1 MFCFFGLLIL
11 LVLFVGVDSYGNN
24 ECIRKHTLSGPGF
37 NFINCTD
44 PAEVVMQWKKEHIV
58 PLFKLIV
65 NDECELEFE
74 GKEGDDSYAK
84 WTNEDDD
91 KTVSCSSAME
101 CDLQIN
107 KDGKLMTY
115 IRGVKDQEVDCE
127 HVRKELDESSVWSK
141 FRVEN
146 LPVDYKFQ
154 VFVKTEEPKEDEGKE
169 FVPLST
175 TTSKSTASGASAMP
189 IEIGDVVYVLVAISI
204 VILLSASSVF
214 LSSTFAVCK

>member
-1 MFCFFGLLIL
+1 
-11 LVLFVGVDSYGNN
+11 
-24 ECIRKHTLSGPGF
+24 
-37 NFINCTD
+37 
-44 PAEVVMQWKKEHIV
+44 MQWKKEHIV
-58 PLFKLIV
+58 PLSVITRSEDIQKFKLIV

-74 GKEGDDSYAK
+74 GKEGDD
-84 WTNEDDD
+84 ND

-154 VFVKTEEPKEDEGKE
+154 TEEPKEDEGKE